1 MKFYSFE
8 VADEQIEEFRN
19 MRRNKDD
26 VGDDHLNEL
35 NANSDKEDKEKEPLE
50 KQLEEINKKYAKL
63 NRQIHDK
70 YLKKDF
76 IENDVPIEKCVG
88 EEYDEILTDYVMLFN
103 GHIEID
109 HDELFERMDNFILEH
124 QN

>member
-26 VGDDHLNEL
+26 VGDDHLNEI

-109 HDELFERMDNFILEH
+109 HDELFERMDNFILEN